1 MSVAPRIMY
10 TRSKVWVKMGSHAHS
25 GEAPGEVCPMSLMEN
40 LNGIT
45 KPILKNVYLNDLL
58 LSLCREKRDAEF
70 SVKN

>member
-1 MSVAPRIMY
+1 
-10 TRSKVWVKMGSHAHS
+10 MGSHAHS